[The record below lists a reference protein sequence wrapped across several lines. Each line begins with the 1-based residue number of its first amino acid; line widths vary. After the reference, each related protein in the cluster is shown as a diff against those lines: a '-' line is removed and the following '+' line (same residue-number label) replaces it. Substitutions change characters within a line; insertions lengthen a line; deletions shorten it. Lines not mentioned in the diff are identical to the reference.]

1 MGEKPH
7 IKFLQVGIMVFLFL
21 PLFFQF
27 VKVKEFT
34 PLSGVQE
41 NKVQH
46 LLDSTNNK
54 LSWFKGS
61 FQKYCDLSANEN
73 LRLKSPLIRLRNQIQ
88 YSCFE
93 KINAQDIYEY
103 NGILFRF
110 YTKNYNESIHFMG
123 ESKAKEQIGKLKK
136 IQDYLGKDIPIIT
149 IIAPSKTYFYREN
162 LPLVNQLQSSKSNYK
177 YLKNLLHENHLL
189 CIDFNTYFLGY
200 KNSKTP
206 IFGKGGIHWSSFAA
220 TLAMDSVVNY
230 LSQLKN
236 QDFQHPT
243 WKLKSNFHFEYDD
256 HDLAQLLNVFYPP
269 NDHHVK
275 ALSFTKPKNNKK
287 KIMAL
292 IVSDSFFDVISKT
305 ELRNQIFTK
314 DSEYLYYFAKRK
326 DSQNGSQVF
335 DKNELLSKIKTAD
348 CVIIMNDIVNM
359 EDFSWGF
366 IDEVYNQI
374 VSGI

>member
-1 MGEKPH
+1 MGEKRH

-34 PLSGVQE
+34 PLNGVQE

-73 LRLKSPLIRLRNQIQ
+73 LSLKSPLIRLRNQIQ
-88 YSCFE
+88 YSFFE

-123 ESKAKEQIGKLKK
+123 ESKAKVQIGKLKK

-162 LPLVNQLQSSKSNYK
+162 LPPINQLQSSKSNYK
-177 YLKNLLHENHLL
+177 YLKNLLLENQLP
-189 CIDFNTYFLGY
+189 CIDFNTYFLGH

-220 TLAMDSVVNY
+220 TLAMDSIVNY

-236 QDFQHPT
+236 QDFQQPT

-269 NDHHVK
+269 NDQQVK
-275 ALSFTKPKNNKK
+275 SLSFTKPKNNKK
-287 KIMAL
+287 KIKAL

-366 IDEVYNQI
+366 IDELYKQI
-374 VSGI
+374 VLGE